1 MKYLLKTIL
10 IFICIS
16 SFSQE
21 VKFTIE
27 SDTNSLLI
35 GEPCYINIKLEA
47 SASIS
52 KNDII
57 FPKLFDIDTL
67 NNNWEIWN
75 IDSIIISNN
84 INSKGDYLT
93 TYSQKITLANFD
105 TGKVEL
111 LPFSAIINDSLILT
125 NNLIFNIYYTTLDD
139 SENIR
144 NIKDIKLDPLTFS
157 DKLKS
162 IFYKYYWILIIVILC
177 IALWYIYKKY
187 LYYRKDN
194 IEQIPSIPIAIILLK
209 TLDDIEQKKLW
220 QNSKY
225 KLYFSKVIDVIW
237 KFLEDRFDIYTFE
250 KTSNEIINSMKI
262 KNISK
267 EDIKNIQKS
276 FFISDMVKF
285 AKQTPTKDENE
296 FVMFIAREF
305 IQKYRDDIIKEN
317 PEEIKE
323 K

>member
-35 GEPCYINIKLEA
+35 GAPCYINIKLEV

-67 NNNWEIWN
+67 DNNWEIWN
-75 IDSIIISNN
+75 VDSIMISNN

-111 LPFSAIINDSLILT
+111 LPFSAIINDSLILS

-139 SENIR
+139 SGNIK

-157 DKLKS
+157 DKLKA
-162 IFYKYYWILIIVILC
+162 IFYKYYWILIIVIFC
-177 IALWYIYKKY
+177 IALWYIYKKH
-187 LYYRKDN
+187 LYYREDN
-194 IEQIPSIPIAIILLK
+194 TEQTPSIPIAIILLK
-209 TLDDIEQKKLW
+209 TLNDIEQKKLW

-225 KLYFSKVIDVIW
+225 KLYFSQVIDVIW
-237 KFLEDRFDIYTFE
+237 KFLEARFEIYTFE

-296 FVMFIAREF
+296 FVMLIAREF
-305 IQKYRDDIIKEN
+305 IQKYRDDIIKETT
-317 PEEIKE
+317 EESKE

>member
-1 MKYLLKTIL
+1 MKYLLKIIL
-10 IFICIS
+10 IFIYIS

-27 SDTNSLLI
+27 ADTNSLLI

-47 SASIS
+47 PASIS

-84 INSKGDYLT
+84 INSKGDYFT
-93 TYSQKITLANFD
+93 TYSQKVTLANFD

-111 LPFSAIINDSLILT
+111 LPLSALIYDSLILS
-125 NNLIFNIYYTTLDD
+125 NNLIYNIYTTTLDN
-139 SENIR
+139 SQNIKS
-144 NIKDIKLDPLTFS
+144 IKDIKLDPLTLG
-157 DKLKS
+157 DKLKA
-162 IFYKYYWILIIVILC
+162 IFYKYYWLLIILILC
-177 IALWYIYKKY
+177 IVLWFIYKRYFYSK
-187 LYYRKDN
+187 KDN
-194 IEQIPSIPIAIILLK
+194 IEKTPSIPIAIILLK
-209 TLDDIEQKKLW
+209 TLDDIEQRKLW

-250 KTSNEIINSMKI
+250 KTSNEIINSIKI

-296 FVMFIAREF
+296 FVMLIAREF
-305 IQKYRDDIIKEN
+305 IQKYRNDINKETT
-317 PEEIKE
+317 EKIKE

>member
-1 MKYLLKTIL
+1 MKYLLKIIL
-10 IFICIS
+10 IFIYIS

-27 SDTNSLLI
+27 ADTNSLLI

-47 SASIS
+47 PASIS

-84 INSKGDYLT
+84 INSKGDYFT
-93 TYSQKITLANFD
+93 TYSQKVTLANFD

-111 LPFSAIINDSLILT
+111 LPLSALIYESLILS
-125 NNLIFNIYYTTLDD
+125 NNLIYNIYTTTLDN
-139 SENIR
+139 SQNIKS
-144 NIKDIKLDPLTFS
+144 IKDIKLDPLTLG
-157 DKLKS
+157 DKLKA
-162 IFYKYYWILIIVILC
+162 IFYKYYWLLIILILC
-177 IALWYIYKKY
+177 IVLWFIYKRYFYSK
-187 LYYRKDN
+187 KDN
-194 IEQIPSIPIAIILLK
+194 IEKTPSIPIAIILLK
-209 TLDDIEQKKLW
+209 TLDDIEQRKLW

-250 KTSNEIINSMKI
+250 KTSNEIINSIKI

-296 FVMFIAREF
+296 FVMLIAREF
-305 IQKYRDDIIKEN
+305 IQKYRNDINKETT
-317 PEEIKE
+317 EKIKE

>member
-1 MKYLLKTIL
+1 MKYLLKIIL

-27 SDTNSLLI
+27 ADTNSLLI

-47 SASIS
+47 PASIS

-84 INSKGDYLT
+84 INSKGDYFT
-93 TYSQKITLANFD
+93 TYSQKVTLANFD

-111 LPFSAIINDSLILT
+111 LPLSALIYDSLILS
-125 NNLIFNIYYTTLDD
+125 NNLIYNIYTTTLDD
-139 SENIR
+139 SGNIK

-157 DKLKS
+157 DKLKA

-187 LYYRKDN
+187 LYYREDN
-194 IEQIPSIPIAIILLK
+194 TEQIPSIPIAIILLK

-225 KLYFSKVIDVIW
+225 KLYFSQVIDVIW
-237 KFLEDRFDIYTFE
+237 KFLENRFEIYTFE
-250 KTSNEIINSMKI
+250 KTSNEIINSMRI

-267 EDIKNIQKS
+267 EDIENIQKS

-296 FVMFIAREF
+296 FVMLIAREF
-305 IQKYRDDIIKEN
+305 IQKYRDDIIKET